1 MIGDVL
7 VRYLDMMF
15 VDLGCNIGVYMLF
28 VVSLGNWVVF
38 VDVFDGNFVLLVEF
52 LRFDFL
58 ESNVMFVYNVIFDKY
73 ENVILELNIYNV
85 GGFYVKLLKD
95 IGFFF

>member
-1 MIGDVL
+1 
-7 VRYLDMMF
+7 
-15 VDLGCNIGVYMLF
+15 MLF

-85 GGFYVKLLKD
+85 GGFYVKLLRD

>member
-1 MIGDVL
+1 
-7 VRYLDMMF
+7 
-15 VDLGCNIGVYMLF
+15 MLF

-52 LRFDFL
+52 LIFDFL

-85 GGFYVKLLKD
+85 GGFYVKLLRD

>member
-1 MIGDVL
+1 
-7 VRYLDMMF
+7 
-15 VDLGCNIGVYMLF
+15 MLF

-52 LRFDFL
+52 LKFDFL

-85 GGFYVKLLKD
+85 GGFYVKLLRD
-95 IGFFF
+95 IEFFF

>member
-1 MIGDVL
+1 
-7 VRYLDMMF
+7 
-15 VDLGCNIGVYMLF
+15 MLF

-52 LRFDFL
+52 LKFDFL

-85 GGFYVKLLKD
+85 GGFYVKLLRD

>member
-1 MIGDVL
+1 M
-7 VRYLDMMF
+7 
-15 VDLGCNIGVYMLF
+15 
-28 VVSLGNWVVF
+28 
-38 VDVFDGNFVLLVEF
+38 DVFDGNFVLLVEF
-52 LRFDFL
+52 LKFDFL

-85 GGFYVKLLKD
+85 GGFYVKLFKD

>member
-1 MIGDVL
+1 
-7 VRYLDMMF
+7 
-15 VDLGCNIGVYMLF
+15 MLF

-52 LRFDFL
+52 LKFDFL

>member
-1 MIGDVL
+1 MI
-7 VRYLDMMF
+7 F
-15 VDLGCNIGVYMLF
+15 VDLGCNIGVYKLF

>member
-1 MIGDVL
+1 
-7 VRYLDMMF
+7 
-15 VDLGCNIGVYMLF
+15 MLF

>member
-1 MIGDVL
+1 
-7 VRYLDMMF
+7 
-15 VDLGCNIGVYMLF
+15 MLF

-85 GGFYVKLLKD
+85 GGFYVKLFKD